1 MENLF
6 EQAWEILKAI
16 VVNFQ
21 KPEVWQST
29 LGQPEVFWPAVLA
42 LAFVV
47 FAETGLLF
55 GFFLPGDSLLV
66 TVGIVAHLSGW
77 DIWPL
82 LLAMATAAIVG
93 DSCGYFVG
101 AKAGPP
107 IFNRPNSRFFK
118 RDHLL
123 AAKAFYERHGGKTI
137 VIAKFMPFVRTF
149 APVVAGAAG
158 MRYRTYLF
166 YSIFG
171 GIGWVT
177 SMLLF
182 GFTAH
187 LWLNPLGQAAFGN
200 HFRVEKNIDI
210 LVVFIIAVSVAPMV
224 IKGFLGW
231 RAKRKGPPVIAG
243 SPGTPAA

>member
-1 MENLF
+1 MESLF
-6 EQAWEILKAI
+6 DQVWGILKAI
-16 VVNFQ
+16 VLNLTNPDAW
-21 KPEVWQST
+21 KDT
-29 LGQPEVFWPAVLA
+29 LGQPGVFWPALLTVTLI
-42 LAFVV
+42 V
-47 FAETGLLF
+47 FAETGLLV

-77 DIWPL
+77 DIGAL
-82 LLAMATAAIVG
+82 LVALCTAAIVG
-93 DSCGYFVG
+93 DSVGYWVG
-101 AKAGPP
+101 AKAGPA

-123 AAKAFYERHGGKTI
+123 AAKAFYEKHGGKTI

-158 MRYRTYLF
+158 MRYRTFLS
-166 YSIFG
+166 YSVCG

-187 LWLNPLGQAAFGN
+187 LWLTPLGQAAFGP
-200 HFRVEKNIDI
+200 HFKVEKNIDI
-210 LVVFIIAVSVAPMV
+210 LALFIIAVSVAPMV
-224 IKGFLGW
+224 IKGFLKW
-231 RAKRKGPPVIAG
+231 REKRKGPPIA
-243 SPGTPAA
+243 PAPAVTGR